1 MITWIIVWLTLMALV
16 LVVLIQR
23 KWTNWDNWFL
33 VVFALTVIAVVVGN
47 RSLSMSWLAILKN
60 Q

>member
-1 MITWIIVWLTLMALV
+1 MITWIIGWLTLMALV

-33 VVFALTVIAVVVGN
+33 VVFALTVIAVVVGI